1 MRHNYQPLHSRTIK
15 PGESVVAGYEDDLV
29 NNGLKTPK
37 TFRVTREFRRPKKGE
52 WFVSGALP
60 QAYYSS
66 RDSLIPA
73 YICVEAQ

>member
-1 MRHNYQPLHSRTIK
+1 MRHNYQPLQFRAIK
-15 PGESVVAGYEDDLV
+15 PGESVVAGYEADLEV
-29 NNGLKTPK
+29 NGMKPAKN
-37 TFRVTREFRRPKKGE
+37 FRVTREFRCPKKGE

-73 YICVEAQ
+73 YICVEAA